1 MDKKSNGFTLVEV
14 IVVIAIIGIIAAIA
28 GPRLTRFKSIA
39 EERVCASNRRTAERS
54 YNIFMLENEYSDSL
68 FYRFLIEN
76 FDEICPVSGVISYE
90 DRKVMCSVH
99 HDGSDH
105 GEDDPPGEEVPWL

>member
-1 MDKKSNGFTLVEV
+1 MDKESNGFTLVEV

-28 GPRLTRFKSIA
+28 GSILTDFKRMA
-39 EERVCASNRRTAERS
+39 EERVCVSNCKTAKRS
-54 YNIFMLENEYSDSL
+54 YDIFMLENEYSDSV
-68 FYRFLIEN
+68 FNRFLIEN
-76 FDEICPVSGVISYE
+76 IDEICPVSGVISYE
-90 DRKVMCSVH
+90 DGKVMRSVH